1 MASVSS
7 SQTATSSEPH
17 TLLFLICHIYP
28 SQHDRPTFF
37 RTCTTVLCC
46 QSANFATT
54 ILRLDS
60 PSSKCKFSTVSRSS
74 SPANV
79 IPALAFGTSHSNRP
93 PPFCRLPHRVPI
105 PCRRHLQVPTSLHR
119 QPTTCTNYSASKTSC
134 NICIKLPAAP
144 SHLPGSRLSTPV
156 SSPLGPVSPANSSKS
171 TCPSLWPLR
180 KDTSVKNVKAS
191 DPPSRNLSPSP
202 SPIPTLTLAPTSSS
216 CNLSKSPARSTA
228 IKPDVF
234 HSPPVEATSTSWWFT
249 TWIQTQSQPSQ

>member
-93 PPFCRLPHRVPI
+93 PLFYRLPHRVPI
-105 PCRRHLQVPTSLHR
+105 LSRLQPQVPTSLHR

-134 NICIKLPAAP
+134 NQAAGSPVTSTWIKAIDAGFFTTWPNLT
-144 SHLPGSRLSTPV
+144 SELVKV
-156 SSPLGPVSPANSSKS
+156 SGHRQR
-171 TCPSLWPLR
+171 T
-180 KDTSVKNVKAS
+180 
-191 DPPSRNLSPSP
+191 PPSRTSRP
-202 SPIPTLTLAPTSSS
+202 PIH
-216 CNLSKSPARSTA
+216 PAETCHPHHPRSR
-228 IKPDVF
+228 P
-234 HSPPVEATSTSWWFT
+234 
-249 TWIQTQSQPSQ
+249 